1 MNSCLPVWEPFS
13 LNANARF
20 FTVLKRCH
28 PERPRRSLRLR
39 ASRRIP
45 RMFPSPCCFREFSPG
60 FLLLLYSLRTAAS
73 NPRYGSKEDTQIQ
86 KLTGKNHHLFP
97 IRVYPRKSAVSSFPI
112 TLAMTGPPGK
122 PGYGL
127 LGCDHARLRRSR
139 AITAIGFTSRAPC
152 NIPRDA
158 APGTASRSRLFS
170 GVQPGCV
177 GTANL
182 QPCGSDNMPADIACA
197 AHR

>member
-127 LGCDHARLRRSR
+127 LGCDHARLRRSP
-139 AITAIGFTSRAPC
+139 AITAIPLHSNTFAGRLDRGASLTQPPETTDNVPPWLKATAQDSPASPCPTS
-152 NIPRDA
+152 
-158 APGTASRSRLFS
+158 TAS
-170 GVQPGCV
+170 P
-177 GTANL
+177 
-182 QPCGSDNMPADIACA
+182 
-197 AHR
+197 